1 MGNIFNDDFREFI
14 ELLNLHQAEYI
25 LVGGYAVILHGYP
38 RSTGDMDIWVNA
50 SIENYKKLTSAF
62 FDFKMPIMELAD
74 FLNSENEV
82 FSYGRPPLG
91 IDILTNCK
99 GLEFQDS
106 IKEASFVDVE
116 SLKVNLISYAHL
128 IKAKKAAGRYKD
140 LNDLDHL

>member
-14 ELLNLHQAEYI
+14 ELLNLHQVEYI
-25 LVGGYAVILHGYP
+25 LVGGYSVILHGYP
-38 RSTGDMDIWVNA
+38 RSTGDMDIWVNK
-50 SIENYKKLTSAF
+50 SNENFNKLKSAF
-62 FDFKMPIMELAD
+62 SDFKMPIMKLED

-82 FSYGRPPLG
+82 FSYGRPPVG
-91 IDILTNCK
+91 IDILTHCK

-106 IKEASFVDVE
+106 IKESSFVDVE
-116 SLKVNLISYAHL
+116 GLKVNLISYSHL